1 MKNLIQSFALL
12 STICLLFFNCKGEQG
27 AVGPAG
33 PQGIQ
38 GAAGPA
44 GPQGAIG
51 TANIQQIN
59 FTERT
64 HTGIT
69 DLFFGFPA
77 ATTVETVEKSLVH
90 VYVKQTV
97 KAANGANVSYWFAI
111 PGETSNGNEYG
122 FYIAL
127 GSGTAPS
134 GVFLR
139 RVVNYVSGNEKFDA
153 VRVLITPAGVVTNG
167 RKATINWQD
176 YEEVRHVFG
185 LPE

>member
-1 MKNLIQSFALL
+1 MKKQAIFLSVFIAITLLIIS
-12 STICLLFFNCKGEQG
+12 CKGEEG
-27 AVGPAG
+27 AIGPAG

-38 GAAGPA
+38 GVAGPT
-44 GPQGAIG
+44 GPQGATG
-51 TANIQQIN
+51 TANVQQIN

-69 DLFFGFPA
+69 DLFFGFPP

-97 KAANGANVSYWFAI
+97 KVANGANLSYWFAI

-139 RVVNYVSGNEKFDA
+139 RVVNFVPGNEKFDA

-167 RKATINWQD
+167 RTAAVNWQD
-176 YEEVRHVFG
+176 YEEVRGVFG

>member
-1 MKNLIQSFALL
+1 MKNQVLSLALL
-12 STICLLFFNCKGEQG
+12 TTVVLLLGSCKGEQG

-38 GAAGPA
+38 GVAGPT
-44 GPQGAIG
+44 GPQGAPG
-51 TANIQQIN
+51 NANVQQIN

-64 HTGIT
+64 HTGT
-69 DLFFGFPA
+69 SDLFFGFPA
-77 ATTVETVEKSLVH
+77 STTVETVEKSLVH
-90 VYVKQTV
+90 LYVKQTV
-97 KAANGANVSYWFAI
+97 RAANGTNVSYWFPI

-139 RVVNYVSGNEKFDA
+139 RVVNFVSGNEKFDA
-153 VRVLITPAGVVTNG
+153 VRVLLTPASSVSNG
-167 RKATINWQD
+167 RLGAINWQD
-176 YEEVRHVFG
+176 YKEVRRIFN